1 MNGDDAMGGR
11 EELTGEGREGG
22 LTRNSTLVSLS
33 FVSLFVLLLLLLLF
47 MMISRAHHV
56 KPT

>member
-33 FVSLFVLLLLLLLF
+33 FVSLFVLLLLLLF

>member
-33 FVSLFVLLLLLLLF
+33 FVSLFVLLLLLF